1 MVKRYYDGGYKMR
14 RLLCILMIFLMIG
27 VASAAVYITFNP
39 EAKIFFDRPQPGP
52 DVLPVQSLI
61 QMENGAWTNS
71 YGMGTMSG
79 DILEIEMAH
88 KNGDAS
94 TFIGAVYFEIECA
107 QGLVD
112 DLDGSGIRDFELLV
126 YGGPDGSIY
135 PCNNDGSI
143 TRLSDTKIRVV
154 PIAAEYEFEYGV
166 FEHTN
171 LSIEFLPMAYG
182 DYTVAVYVDKK
193 INIG

>member
-1 MVKRYYDGGYKMR
+1 M
-14 RLLCILMIFLMIG
+14 LILALIS

-39 EAKIFFDRPQPGP
+39 EAKLFLDRPQPGP

-61 QMENGAWTNS
+61 KMENGAWTNS

-79 DILEIEMAH
+79 DILEIEMSH

-94 TFIGAVYFEIECA
+94 TFIGVVYFEIECT

-112 DLDGSGIRDFELLV
+112 DLDGTGIRDFEMLV
-126 YGGPDGSIY
+126 YKGPDGSIY
-135 PCNNDGSI
+135 PCNNDNSI

-154 PIAAEYEFEYGV
+154 PIAVESSFEYGTFV
-166 FEHTN
+166 FTN
-171 LSIEFLPMAYG
+171 LSIEFLPMSYG
-182 DYTVAVYVDKK
+182 DYTFTVYVDEK